1 MHTPEMLERGK
12 TLPYN
17 KTQLHHLIPPG
28 VRASV
33 SVPQRVG

>member
-1 MHTPEMLERGK
+1 MQTPEMLEHGK

-17 KTQLHHLIPPG
+17 KIQLHHLIPPG

-33 SVPQRVG
+33 SVPECVG